1 VGTRGRG
8 LSLRLFVAEGSPDS
22 AIAIANLEALF
33 PKRDSSHVE
42 IEIVDVQ
49 REPARA
55 ARDRIMVTPT
65 LLKVFPSPTCRI
77 LGNLK
82 NRDAL
87 LHLLGIG
94 LPAGNDV
101 ALDLAGPDLDWSG
114 HDE

>member
-1 VGTRGRG
+1 VGTRERR
-8 LSLRLFVAEGSPDS
+8 LSLRLFVAGGSPDS

-33 PKRDSSHVE
+33 PKSESSHVE
-42 IEIVDVQ
+42 IEIVDVR

-65 LLKVFPSPTCRI
+65 LLKVSPSPTCRI

-87 LHLLGIG
+87 LHVLGIE
-94 LPAGNDV
+94 LPR
-101 ALDLAGPDLDWSG
+101 PDPD
-114 HDE
+114 